1 MVIGVPLL
9 HFVVLLD
16 MTWGCSGVKTSI
28 KIVAAVAI
36 FISILTMRKIG
47 RVVSESKT
55 RAEITP
61 VQKGL
66 IVVLVTLAVASEAA
80 PGVVVLHYVELCAW
94 SCCVLNLWYFFIV
107 FYRGLSKA
115 FRAVMALS
123 RLNGTESLRT
133 QGKSRALMSTLKK
146 AKRKIA
152 LNMAVGVLV
161 CTNLIIIYCILL
173 SPIVNRHEECALRAV
188 GGTADLVVGLR
199 LGIAWMASLAIHAV
213 WIQTINT
220 FLVSR
225 RKNLLK
231 TKFEMAAKAQVN
243 NNSIPDASLIERSSV
258 QGGEE

>member
-1 MVIGVPLL
+1 MT
-9 HFVVLLD
+9 LLD
-16 MTWGCSGVKTSI
+16 MTWGCSGVKTSF

-36 FISILTMRKIG
+36 FIFILTMRKMG

-66 IVVLVTLAVASEAA
+66 IVVLVTLSAASEAA
-80 PGVVVLHYVELCAW
+80 PGMVVLHYVELCAW
-94 SCCVLNLWYFFIV
+94 SCCFLNLWYFFIV

-133 QGKSRALMSTLKK
+133 RGKSRALMSTLKK

-161 CTNLIIIYCILL
+161 CINLAIIYCILL
-173 SPIVNRHEECALRAV
+173 SPIVNRHEECTLRAV
-188 GGTADLVVGLR
+188 GGTTELVVGLR
-199 LGIAWMASLAIHAV
+199 LGINLIISFAAHAV
-213 WIQTINT
+213 WIQMTT
-220 FLVSR
+220 SFLVSR
-225 RKNLLK
+225 RKKILK
-231 TKFEMAAKAQVN
+231 KKLEMASKARSSN
-243 NNSIPDASLIERSSV
+243 NNIQDASLIERSSV
-258 QGGEE
+258 QGGEA